1 MSDRGAGAARPSRRQ
16 DSFEAKS
23 SSFGDTMLPE
33 VKLLD
38 EMDEQMWTL
47 LQRNLAG
54 ITEEEASWRPHP
66 AANNVRWI
74 VGHLAWFEE
83 WAHDTLR
90 EDGRYLIDRDPTAYL
105 DGTMP
110 ELLAKF
116 TAARIRYRAR
126 VAELGENDL
135 TRQRSYFSR
144 YDVTLLDLLKTH
156 ALHLAGHR
164 FQVRYVRGTYS
175 RAHGT
180 RKADFDPW

>member
-1 MSDRGAGAARPSRRQ
+1 
-16 DSFEAKS
+16 
-23 SSFGDTMLPE
+23 MLPQ

-47 LQRNLAG
+47 LQRNLTG
-54 ITEEEASWRPHP
+54 ITEAEADWRPHD
-66 AANNVRWI
+66 AANSVRWM

-83 WAHDTLR
+83 WAHDALGQ
-90 EDGRYLIDRDPTAYL
+90 EGRFLQDHDPTAYL
-105 DGTMP
+105 DGTIA
-110 ELLAKF
+110 ELLLRF
-116 TAARIRYRAR
+116 SEARQRYRAR
-126 VAELGENDL
+126 LAKLDDAAL
-135 TRQRSYFSR
+135 ARPLSYFGR
-144 YDVTLLDLLKTH
+144 YDVCGLDLLKTH

>member
-1 MSDRGAGAARPSRRQ
+1 
-16 DSFEAKS
+16 
-23 SSFGDTMLPE
+23 MLPT

-47 LQRNLAG
+47 LERNLTG
-54 ITEEEASWRPHP
+54 ITEEEAEWRPHV

-83 WAHDTLR
+83 WAHDALGD
-90 EDGRYLIDRDPTAYL
+90 EGRYKLDRDPNAYL
-105 DGTMP
+105 EGT
-110 ELLAKF
+110 LAEILARF
-116 TAARIRYRAR
+116 AAARVRYRAR
-126 VAELGENDL
+126 LAGLGEPDL
-135 TRQRSYFSR
+135 ARQLSYFSR
-144 YDVTLLDLLKTH
+144 YDVSVLDLLKTH

>member
-1 MSDRGAGAARPSRRQ
+1 
-16 DSFEAKS
+16 
-23 SSFGDTMLPE
+23 MLPA

-38 EMDEQMWTL
+38 EMDEQMWSL
-47 LQRNLAG
+47 LQRNLTG
-54 ITEEEASWRPHP
+54 ITEAEADWRPHP
-66 AANNVRWI
+66 AANSVRWM

-83 WAHDTLR
+83 WAHDALR
-90 EDGRYLIDRDPTAYL
+90 EEGRYLVDRDPTAYL

-116 TAARIRYRAR
+116 ATARERYRAR
-126 VAELGENDL
+126 LAELDDADL
-135 TRQRSYFSR
+135 ARQLSYFGR
-144 YDVTLLDLLKTH
+144 YDVSGLDLLKTH

-180 RKADFDPW
+180 TKADFDPW